1 MHLRTL
7 GLTLILGI
15 AFWTGDLR
23 SQETEDAAPP
33 QSEVAGLIQSSQ
45 EKLAESLDSS
55 LGGINKA
62 IFKVLF
68 FDLSRGYFQEE
79 VRDPETGEWVA
90 EGPTLPFL
98 VVYLACGAI
107 FFSFYHR
114 FITIRGFFHSWKVVL
129 GKFEHDK
136 HEGDITP
143 FRALTSALSATVGLG
158 NIAGVA
164 IAMVIGGPGALFWM
178 MCLGFFGMASKFHES
193 TLAQMYRIKNADGTI
208 SGGPMYFISKGLGE
222 RGPGWKQVALVIA
235 VIFSFFCM
243 AASLGGGNMFQA
255 NQAFEGFYSTFV
267 APNVTENAEAL
278 RVQLSFGFG
287 MLMSA
292 LVAVVVIGGITRI
305 GAATSR
311 IVPFMAILYVGACL
325 VIVVSNITE
334 VPGLIAEVLRD
345 AFSMDSAYGGLIG
358 AMIVGFQRAAFSSEA
373 GLGSSAIA
381 HSAAKTSEPVREG
394 LVASLEPFIDTIVV
408 CFMTGMAVLITGA
421 YQADVDGGG
430 SAVTLY
436 AFQQVPALKS
446 FFPYILSICI
456 VLFAFSTMLSWCYYG
471 ERAWGYLF
479 GLKTVIIF
487 RIVFVIFVFV
497 GTIISLGAV
506 VDFADAMLLSM
517 ALPNILGGVL
527 LAGKVRSAL
536 KDYWDRYRRGEIEE
550 EVTDFE
556 I

>member
-7 GLTLILGI
+7 GLIIVPGIVFLTGTLQ
-15 AFWTGDLR
+15 
-23 SQETEDAAPP
+23 SQESGDGTPASPEMA
-33 QSEVAGLIQSSQ
+33 ELIQSSQ
-45 EKLAESLDSS
+45 EQLAETLDSS
-55 LGGINKA
+55 LGGINKV
-62 IFKVLF
+62 IFKILF
-68 FDLSRGYFQEE
+68 FDLSRGYFQEKSP
-79 VRDPETGEWVA
+79 DPETGELVA
-90 EGPTLPFL
+90 TGPTLPFL

-107 FFSFYHR
+107 FFSVYHR
-114 FITIRGFFHSWKVVL
+114 FIPIRGFFHSWKAVL
-129 GKFEHDK
+129 GRYEHDK
-136 HEGDITP
+136 HDGDITP

-164 IAMVIGGPGALFWM
+164 IAMVVGGPGALFWM
-178 MCLGFFGMASKFHES
+178 MILGFFGMASKFHES
-193 TLAQMYRIKNADGTI
+193 TLAQIYRVKNADGSI
-208 SGGPMYFISKGLGE
+208 SGGPMYFISRGLSE
-222 RGPGWKQVALVIA
+222 RGGGWKQAAVTIA
-235 VIFSFFCM
+235 VVFSFFCM

-255 NQAFEGFYSTFV
+255 NQAFEGFYSTFI
-267 APNVTENAEAL
+267 APHASGDTDAL
-278 RVQLSFGFG
+278 RVQVSFGFG
-287 MLMSA
+287 MLMAA
-292 LVAVVVIGGITRI
+292 LVAVVIIGGITRI

-311 IVPFMAILYVGACL
+311 IVPFMAILYVSACL
-325 VIVVSNITE
+325 VIVISNITE
-334 VPGLIAEVLRD
+334 VPGLVAEVLRD

-394 LVASLEPFIDTIVV
+394 MVASLEPFIDTIVV

-421 YQADVDGGG
+421 HQADIEGGG
-430 SAVTLY
+430 AAVTLY
-436 AFQQVPALKS
+436 AFQQVPALSS

-456 VLFAFSTMLSWCYYG
+456 VLFAFSTMLSWSYYG

-487 RIVFVIFVFV
+487 RIVFVLFVFF
-497 GTIISLGAV
+497 GTIVSLGAV

-527 LAGKVRSAL
+527 LANKVKSAL
-536 KDYWDRYRRGEIEE
+536 KDYWGRYRRGELEE
-550 EVTDFE
+550 ETPDFE